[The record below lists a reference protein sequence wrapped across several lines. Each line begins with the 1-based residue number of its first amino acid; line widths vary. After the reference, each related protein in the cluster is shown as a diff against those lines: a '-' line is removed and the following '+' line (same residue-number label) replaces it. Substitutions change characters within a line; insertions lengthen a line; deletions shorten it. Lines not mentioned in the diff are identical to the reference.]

1 MRISARPSASREQML
16 GNREDQALGR
26 RQEDAHARDTSFFSC
41 RARPLVLCLRVHAA
55 ITTNASVASLPWS
68 YQALKL
74 TSLPWHPSSSSIGEH
89 VSAHSRSSASPTLR
103 CNRLTALND
112 HGQVRTD
119 FALTPQLVESLIPPH
134 ATRRPMPRQKS
145 PSRD

>member
-1 MRISARPSASREQML
+1 ML
-16 GNREDQALGR
+16 TPETRA
-26 RQEDAHARDTSFFSC
+26 FFSC
-41 RARPLVLCLRVHAA
+41 RARPLVLCLRIHAA

-68 YQALKL
+68 YQAFKL
-74 TSLPWHPSSSSIGEH
+74 TSLPWHPFSSSIGEH
-89 VSAHSRSSASPTLR
+89 VSARSRSSASPTLR
-103 CNRLTALND
+103 CNRPTALND